1 MFLGDRNSRLFAS
14 ARASQPVICVF
25 LFAKSQSYYFLAY
38 YLQYE
43 ILAYNLQYANNEQK
57 NNMTVIWNKMVDN
70 FRTTHYWYTSCTYV
84 VRNFKS
90 FRLVKNSMFVMKTF
104 QNVKNV
110 HTIVRNILPLKNRKL
125 TSHNCKCYIEIHIFF
140 FKYMRFISNKMCV
153 FRFSAGTRFARSVRT
168 ENVGPIFH

>member
-1 MFLGDRNSRLFAS
+1 MFHGDRNSRLFAS

-110 HTIVRNILPLKNRKL
+110 HTIVRNILRTMVWTFLTFWKVFITNIEFFTKRKL
-125 TSHNCKCYIEIHIFF
+125 LKFLTTYVHDVYQ
-140 FKYMRFISNKMCV
+140 
-153 FRFSAGTRFARSVRT
+153 
-168 ENVGPIFH
+168 

>member
-1 MFLGDRNSRLFAS
+1 MFHGDRNSRLFAS

-84 VRNFKS
+84 VRNFTS
-90 FRLVKNSMFVMKTF
+90 FRLVYNSSSCVMLNF
-104 QNVKNV
+104 
-110 HTIVRNILPLKNRKL
+110 LKCPKCSHHCSQYIIENRKL
-125 TSHNCKCYIEIHIFF
+125 TSHNCKFYTEIRIFF
-140 FKYMRFISNKMCV
+140 FKYLKHIHQIYIKQNVSFFV
-153 FRFSAGTRFARSVRT
+153 FLQD
-168 ENVGPIFH
+168 I